1 MLVEKHLMCAAFSC
15 VLLPWVVLKCALL
28 FAGYRVLSMGWCL
41 LQLSRA
47 IWKCTLQCTSLLL
60 LWFCLYHILCGVLQ
74 CVCCKMIAVC
84 LGILHLSLNN
94 FSTIAECVCQ
104 FIVLT
109 GGLCFF
115 WENIV
120 LSFCMN
126 ISFLVSFT
134 CFPIVHFCSYLCV
147 CVCANSSFSP
157 LTGGWHCH
165 RRYVSLCPFV
175 RPAMHGRCINL

>member
-1 MLVEKHLMCAAFSC
+1 MCAAFSC

-175 RPAMHGRCINL
+175 RPAMHDRCINL